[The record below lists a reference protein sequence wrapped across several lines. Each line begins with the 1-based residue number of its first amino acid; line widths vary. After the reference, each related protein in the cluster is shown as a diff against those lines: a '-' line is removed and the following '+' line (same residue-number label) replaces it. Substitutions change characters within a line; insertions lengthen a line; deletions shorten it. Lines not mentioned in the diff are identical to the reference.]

1 LITSLELLSTTAI
14 IAVASS
20 LMSVALGIPFG
31 SWLRSLDPKTARL
44 VAAITLV
51 PFLLPPFLVGLA
63 FEGIFGVAN
72 VNSNLGMFLIIA
84 AHVFMN
90 FGFIGK
96 VFAATTID
104 AEQIESARLAGASD
118 RQIRIRIELPQQR
131 HGIIAA
137 ALLVALYSAT
147 SFGLVVTL
155 GAGKVRNLETEI
167 AIAALQNLDLNL
179 AATFAAL
186 QTLLTVAMFL
196 LSRVVGGAPTA
207 LDEIAPSL
215 IQPSRFERLLGASL
229 SGAVLIAIAIV
240 VSRAMAGQGLLENLA
255 NLSSKG
261 ERNLLNITVLEASFN
276 SLRNAAVVVLVAVPL
291 AYLLASRK
299 RPSSWVLI
307 PIGISPVV
315 VGLVTLAVVGYLPR
329 ALTSSWVLL
338 PLVQVLFALPV
349 AFQIL
354 RPARMGID
362 PELLEASRMDGA
374 NKIQTMRTIELPLL
388 KKSFT
393 LAISF
398 SAMVSIGEFGAAS
411 FLAFGS
417 NETLPIVMFKLLGRP
432 GAENL
437 GMAMTVAAIYILIA
451 AYVIWFSLK
460 PTRKRLRYLPTV
472 R

>member
-20 LMSVALGIPFG
+20 LLSVAFGIPFG

-63 FEGIFGVAN
+63 FEGIFGVAH

-104 AEQIESARLAGASD
+104 SEQIESARLSGATD

-179 AATFAAL
+179 AATFAVL
-186 QTLLTVAMFL
+186 QTLLTIAMFL

-207 LDEIAPSL
+207 LDEISPSL

-229 SGAVLIAIAIV
+229 NGAVLIAIAIV
-240 VSRAMAGQGLLENLA
+240 VSRAMEGEGLLVNLA

-261 ERNLLNITVLEASFN
+261 ERNVLNISVLEASFN
-276 SLRNAAVVVLVAVPL
+276 SLRNAAAVVLVSVPL

-307 PIGISPVV
+307 PVGISPVV
-315 VGLVTLAVVGYLPR
+315 VGLVALAVVGYLPR

-374 NKIQTMRTIELPLL
+374 NKIQTMRLIELPLL

-393 LAISF
+393 LAITF

>member
-1 LITSLELLSTTAI
+1 LTTSLELLSTTAI
-14 IAVASS
+14 IALASS
-20 LMSVALGIPFG
+20 LLSVAFGIPFG
-31 SWLRSLDPKTARL
+31 NWLRSLDQKTARL
-44 VAAITLV
+44 IAAITLV

-63 FEGIFGVAN
+63 FEEIFGVAH
-72 VNSNLGMFLIIA
+72 VNSNLGMLLIIA

-104 AEQIESARLAGASD
+104 SEQVESARLAGASD
-118 RQIRIRIELPQQR
+118 RQIRLRIELPQQR
-131 HGIIAA
+131 QGITAA

-155 GAGKVRNLETEI
+155 GAGKVKTLETEI
-167 AIAALQNLDLNL
+167 AVAALQNLDLNL
-179 AATFAAL
+179 AATFAVL
-186 QTLLTVAMFL
+186 QTLLTIAMFL
-196 LSRVVGGAPTA
+196 LSTVVGGAPTA

-215 IQPSRFERLLGASL
+215 IQPNRFEKVVGALLA
-229 SGAVLIAIAIV
+229 GAVLIAIAVV
-240 VSRAMAGQGLLENLA
+240 VSRAMDGEGLLQNLA
-255 NLSSKG
+255 NLSTKG
-261 ERNLLNITVLEASFN
+261 ERNALNITVLEAGVN
-276 SLRNAAVVVLVAVPL
+276 SLRNAAVVMLISVPL
-291 AYLLASRK
+291 AYLLASRR

-315 VGLVTLAVVGYLPR
+315 VGLATLALVGYLPR
-329 ALTSSWVLL
+329 VLTSSWVLL
-338 PLVQVLFALPV
+338 PLVQVLLALPV

-374 NKIQTMRTIELPLL
+374 SKLQTVRMIELPLL

-393 LAISF
+393 LAITF

-437 GMAMTVAAIYILIA
+437 GMAMSVAAIYILLA

-460 PTRKRLRYLPTV
+460 PIRKRHRYLPIS

>member
-1 LITSLELLSTTAI
+1 MTTSLELLSTTAI
-14 IAVASS
+14 IALASS
-20 LMSVALGIPFG
+20 LLSVAFGIPFG
-31 SWLRSLDPKTARL
+31 NWLRSLDQKTARL
-44 VAAITLV
+44 IAAITLV

-63 FEGIFGVAN
+63 FEEIFGVAHL
-72 VNSNLGMFLIIA
+72 NSNLGMLLIIA
-84 AHVFMN
+84 AHVLMN

-104 AEQIESARLAGASD
+104 SEQVESARLAGASD
-118 RQIRIRIELPQQR
+118 RQIRLRIELPQQR
-131 HGIIAA
+131 QGITAS

-155 GAGKVRNLETEI
+155 GAGKVKTLETEI
-167 AIAALQNLDLNL
+167 AVAALQNLDLNL
-179 AATFAAL
+179 AATFAVL
-186 QTLLTVAMFL
+186 QTLLTIAMFL

-215 IQPSRFERLLGASL
+215 IQPNRFEKVLGVL
-229 SGAVLIAIAIV
+229 MSGAVLIAIAVV
-240 VSRAMAGQGLLENLA
+240 VSRAMEGEGLLQNLA
-255 NLSSKG
+255 NLSTKG
-261 ERNLLNITVLEASFN
+261 ERNVLNITVLEASVN
-276 SLRNAAVVVLVAVPL
+276 SIRNAAVVMLVSVTL
-291 AYLLASRK
+291 AYLLASRR

-315 VGLVTLAVVGYLPR
+315 VGLATLALVGYLPR
-329 ALTSSWVLL
+329 VLTSSWVLL

-354 RPARMGID
+354 RAARMGID

-374 NKIQTMRTIELPLL
+374 SKLQTMRMIELPLL

-393 LAISF
+393 LAITF
-398 SAMVSIGEFGAAS
+398 SAIVSIGEFGAAS

-437 GMAMTVAAIYILIA
+437 GMAMTVAAIYILLA

-460 PTRKRLRYLPTV
+460 PIRKRHRYLPIA

>member
-1 LITSLELLSTTAI
+1 MITSLELLSTTAI

-20 LMSVALGIPFG
+20 LMSVLLGIPFG

-63 FEGIFGVAN
+63 FEGIFGVAH

-104 AEQIESARLAGASD
+104 SEQIESARLAGATD
-118 RQIRIRIELPQQR
+118 RQIRLRIELPQQR

-167 AIAALQNLDLNL
+167 AVAALQNLDLNL

-186 QTLLTVAMFL
+186 QTLLTIAMFL

-215 IQPSRFERLLGASL
+215 MKPSRFERLLGASL

-240 VSRAMAGQGLLENLA
+240 VSLAMEGEGLLVNLA

-261 ERNLLNITVLEASFN
+261 ERNVLNISVLEASFN
-276 SLRNAAVVVLVAVPL
+276 SLRNAAVVVLVSVPL

-374 NKIQTMRTIELPLL
+374 NKIQTMRMIELPLL

-393 LAISF
+393 LAITF
-398 SAMVSIGEFGAAS
+398 SAMVSLGEFGAAS

>member
-1 LITSLELLSTTAI
+1 LITSLELLSTTAT

-20 LMSVALGIPFG
+20 LLSVAFGIPFG

-63 FEGIFGVAN
+63 FEGIFGEAQ
-72 VNSNLGMFLIIA
+72 VNSNLGMLLIIA

-104 AEQIESARLAGASD
+104 SEQVESARLAGASD
-118 RQIRIRIELPQQR
+118 RQIRIQIELPQQR
-131 HGIIAA
+131 HGLIAA

-155 GAGKVRNLETEI
+155 GAGKVKNLETEI

-179 AATFAAL
+179 AATFAVL
-186 QTLLTVAMFL
+186 QTLLTIAMFL
-196 LSRVVGGAPTA
+196 LSRVIGGAPTA

-215 IQPSRFERLLGASL
+215 IQPGRFERLLGASL
-229 SGAVLIAIAIV
+229 SGVVLIAVAVV
-240 VSRAMAGQGLLENLA
+240 VSRAMAGEGLLENLS
-255 NLSSKG
+255 NLATKG
-261 ERNLLNITVLEASFN
+261 ERNVLNISVLEASFN
-276 SLRNAAVVVLVAVPL
+276 SLRNAAVVVILSVPL
-291 AYLLASRK
+291 AYLLASRR

-315 VGLVTLAVVGYLPR
+315 VGLATLAIVGYLPR
-329 ALTSSWVLL
+329 ALTGSWILL

-374 NKIQTMRTIELPLL
+374 GKLQTMRLIELPLL

-393 LAISF
+393 LAITF

-460 PTRKRLRYLPTV
+460 PTRKRLRYLPTA

>member
-1 LITSLELLSTTAI
+1 
-14 IAVASS
+14 VASS
-20 LMSVALGIPFG
+20 LLSVAFGIPFG
-31 SWLRSLDPKTARL
+31 NWLRSLDQKAARL
-44 VAAITLV
+44 ISAITLV

-63 FEGIFGVAN
+63 FEGIFGVAH

-104 AEQIESARLAGASD
+104 SEQVESARLAGASD
-118 RQIRIRIELPQQR
+118 RQIRLRIELPQQR
-131 HGIIAA
+131 QGITAA

-155 GAGKVRNLETEI
+155 GAGKVKTLETEI
-167 AIAALQNLDLNL
+167 AVAALQNLDLNL
-179 AATFAAL
+179 AATFAVL
-186 QTLLTVAMFL
+186 QTLLTIATFL
-196 LSRVVGGAPTA
+196 LSRLVGGAPTA

-215 IQPSRFERLLGASL
+215 IQSSRFERLLGASL

-240 VSRAMAGQGLLENLA
+240 VSRSMVGEGLLQNLA
-255 NLSSKG
+255 NLSTKG
-261 ERNLLNITVLEASFN
+261 ERNVLNITVLEAGVN
-276 SLRNAAVVVLVAVPL
+276 SLRNAAVVMLISVPL
-291 AYLLASRK
+291 AYLLASR
-299 RPSSWVLI
+299 RRLSSWVLI

-315 VGLVTLAVVGYLPR
+315 VGLATLALVGYLPR
-329 ALTSSWVLL
+329 VLTSSWVLL

-374 NKIQTMRTIELPLL
+374 SRIQTMRLIELPLL

-393 LAISF
+393 LAITF

-432 GAENL
+432 GSENL
-437 GMAMTVAAIYILIA
+437 GMAMTVAAIYILIS

-460 PTRKRLRYLPTV
+460 PTRKRRRYLPIA

>member
-1 LITSLELLSTTAI
+1 LTTSLELLSTTAI
-14 IAVASS
+14 IALASS
-20 LMSVALGIPFG
+20 LLSVAFGIPFG
-31 SWLRSLDPKTARL
+31 NWLRSLDQKTARL
-44 VAAITLV
+44 IAAITLV
-51 PFLLPPFLVGLA
+51 PLLLPPFLVGLA
-63 FEGIFGVAN
+63 FEEIFGVAH
-72 VNSNLGMFLIIA
+72 VNSNLGMLLIIA

-104 AEQIESARLAGASD
+104 SEQVESARLAGASD
-118 RQIRIRIELPQQR
+118 RQIRLRIELPQQR
-131 HGIIAA
+131 QGITAA

-155 GAGKVRNLETEI
+155 GAGKVKTLETEI
-167 AIAALQNLDLNL
+167 AVAALQNLDLNL
-179 AATFAAL
+179 AATFAVL
-186 QTLLTVAMFL
+186 QTLLTIAMFL

-215 IQPSRFERLLGASL
+215 IQPNRFEKVVGALLA
-229 SGAVLIAIAIV
+229 GAVLIVIAVV
-240 VSRAMAGQGLLENLA
+240 VSRAMEGEGLVQNLA
-255 NLSSKG
+255 NLSTKG
-261 ERNLLNITVLEASFN
+261 ERNVLNITVLEAGIN
-276 SLRNAAVVVLVAVPL
+276 SLRNAAVVMLVSVPL
-291 AYLLASRK
+291 AYLLASRR

-315 VGLVTLAVVGYLPR
+315 VGLATLALVGYLPR
-329 ALTSSWVLL
+329 VLTSSWVLL

-362 PELLEASRMDGA
+362 PELVEASRMDGA
-374 NKIQTMRTIELPLL
+374 SKLQTMRMIELPLL

-393 LAISF
+393 LAITF

-437 GMAMTVAAIYILIA
+437 GMAMTVAAIYILLA

-460 PTRKRLRYLPTV
+460 PIRKRHRYLPIA

>member
-1 LITSLELLSTTAI
+1 M
-14 IAVASS
+14 ASS
-20 LMSVALGIPFG
+20 LLSVAFGIPFG

-63 FEGIFGVAN
+63 FEGIFGEAH

-104 AEQIESARLAGASD
+104 SEQIESARLAGASD
-118 RQIRIRIELPQQR
+118 RQIRLRIEIPQQR
-131 HGIIAA
+131 HGLIAA

-255 NLSSKG
+255 NLSTKG
-261 ERNLLNITVLEASFN
+261 ERNLLNISVLEASFN
-276 SLRNAAVVVLVAVPL
+276 SLRNAALVVLVSVPL

-315 VGLVTLAVVGYLPR
+315 VGLATLAIVGYLPR
-329 ALTSSWVLL
+329 ALTSSWVLV

-374 NKIQTMRTIELPLL
+374 NKIQTMRMIELPLL

-393 LAISF
+393 LAITF

>member
-1 LITSLELLSTTAI
+1 LTTSLELLSTTAI
-14 IAVASS
+14 IALASS
-20 LMSVALGIPFG
+20 LLSVALGIPFG
-31 SWLRSLDPKTARL
+31 NWLRSLGQKTARL
-44 VAAITLV
+44 IAAITLV

-63 FEGIFGVAN
+63 FEGVFGTAEI
-72 VNSNLGMFLIIA
+72 NSNLGMLLIVA

-104 AEQIESARLAGASD
+104 SEQVESARLAGASD
-118 RQIRIRIELPQQR
+118 RQIRLRIELPQQR
-131 HGIIAA
+131 QGITAA

-155 GAGKVRNLETEI
+155 GAGKVETLETEI
-167 AIAALQNLDLNL
+167 AVAALQNLDLNL
-179 AATFAAL
+179 AATFAVL
-186 QTLLTVAMFL
+186 QTLLTIAMFL

-215 IQPSRFERLLGASL
+215 IQPNRFEKVLGAL
-229 SGAVLIAIAIV
+229 LTGAVLTAIAV
-240 VSRAMAGQGLLENLA
+240 VASRAMEGEGLLQ
-255 NLSSKG
+255 NLSNLSTKG
-261 ERNLLNITVLEASFN
+261 ELNVLNITVLEAGVN
-276 SLRNAAVVVLVAVPL
+276 SLRNAAVVMLISVPL
-291 AYLLASRK
+291 AYLLASRR

-315 VGLVTLAVVGYLPR
+315 VGLATLALVGYLPR
-329 ALTSSWVLL
+329 VLTSSWVLL

-354 RPARMGID
+354 RPARRGID

-374 NKIQTMRTIELPLL
+374 SKLQTMRMIELPLL

-393 LAISF
+393 LAITF

-437 GMAMTVAAIYILIA
+437 GMAMSVAAIYILLA

-460 PTRKRLRYLPTV
+460 PIRKRHRYSPIAP
-472 R
+472 

>member
-1 LITSLELLSTTAI
+1 ML
-14 IAVASS
+14 
-20 LMSVALGIPFG
+20 SVAFGIPFG
-31 SWLRSLDPKTARL
+31 NWLRSLDPKTARL
-44 VAAITLV
+44 IAAITLV

-63 FEGIFGVAN
+63 FEGMFGAAEI
-72 VNSNLGMFLIIA
+72 NSNLGMLLIIA

-104 AEQIESARLAGASD
+104 SEQVESARLAGASD
-118 RQIRIRIELPQQR
+118 LQIRLRIELPQQR
-131 HGIIAA
+131 QGITAA

-155 GAGKVRNLETEI
+155 GAGKVKTLETEI
-167 AIAALQNLDLNL
+167 AVAALQNLDLNL
-179 AATFAAL
+179 AATFAVL
-186 QTLLTVAMFL
+186 QTLLTIAMFL
-196 LSRVVGGAPTA
+196 LSRLVGGAPTA

-215 IQPSRFERLLGASL
+215 IQPNRIEKILGAL
-229 SGAVLIAIAIV
+229 LTGAVLIAIAVV
-240 VSRAMAGQGLLENLA
+240 VSRAMEGEGLLQNLA
-255 NLSSKG
+255 NLSTKG
-261 ERNLLNITVLEASFN
+261 ERNVLNITVLEAGVN
-276 SLRNAAVVVLVAVPL
+276 SIRNAAVVMLVSVPL
-291 AYLLASRK
+291 AYLLASRR

-315 VGLVTLAVVGYLPR
+315 VGLATLALVGYLPR
-329 ALTSSWVLL
+329 VITSSWVLL

-374 NKIQTMRTIELPLL
+374 SKLQTMRMIELPLL

-393 LAISF
+393 LAITF
-398 SAMVSIGEFGAAS
+398 SAMVSVGEFGAAS

-437 GMAMTVAAIYILIA
+437 GMAMTVAAIYILLA

-460 PTRKRLRYLPTV
+460 PIRKRHRYSPIAL
-472 R
+472 

>member
-1 LITSLELLSTTAI
+1 M
-14 IAVASS
+14 ASS
-20 LMSVALGIPFG
+20 LLSVAFGIPFG
-31 SWLRSLDPKTARL
+31 NWLRSLGQKTARL
-44 VAAITLV
+44 VSAVTLV

-63 FEGIFGVAN
+63 FEGMFGAAEI
-72 VNSNLGMFLIIA
+72 NSNLGMLLIIA

-104 AEQIESARLAGASD
+104 SEQVESARLAGASD
-118 RQIRIRIELPQQR
+118 WQIRLRIELPQQR
-131 HGIIAA
+131 SGIVAA

-155 GAGKVRNLETEI
+155 GAGKVRTLETEI
-167 AIAALQNLDLNL
+167 AVAALQNLDLNL
-179 AATFAAL
+179 AATLAVL
-186 QTLLTVAMFL
+186 QTLLTISIFL
-196 LSRVVGGAPTA
+196 LSRVVGGTPTA

-215 IQPSRFERLLGASL
+215 IRPNRFDKTLGALL
-229 SGAVLIAIAIV
+229 SGAVLIAIAVV
-240 VSRAMAGQGLLENLA
+240 VSRALEGEGLVQNLA
-255 NLSSKG
+255 NLSTKG
-261 ERNLLNITVLEASFN
+261 ERNVLNITVLEATIN
-276 SLRNAAVVVLVAVPL
+276 SLRNAAVVMLVSVPI
-291 AYLLASRK
+291 AYLLAR
-299 RPSSWVLI
+299 RRRASSWVLI

-315 VGLVTLAVVGYLPR
+315 VGLATLALVGYLPR
-329 ALTSSWVLL
+329 VLTSSWVLL

-354 RPARMGID
+354 RPARMGIN
-362 PELLEASRMDGA
+362 PEFLEASRIDGA
-374 NKIQTMRTIELPLL
+374 SKLQTMRMIELPLL
-388 KKSFT
+388 KKSVT
-393 LAISF
+393 LAITF

-437 GMAMTVAAIYILIA
+437 GMAMTVAAIYILLA

-460 PTRKRLRYLPTV
+460 PIRKRHRFLPIA

>member
-1 LITSLELLSTTAI
+1 LTTSLELLSTTAI

-20 LMSVALGIPFG
+20 LLSVAFGIPFG
-31 SWLRSLDPKTARL
+31 NWLRSLDQKTARL
-44 VAAITLV
+44 IAAITLV

-63 FEGIFGVAN
+63 FEGIFGVAH
-72 VNSNLGMFLIIA
+72 VNSNLGMLLIIA

-104 AEQIESARLAGASD
+104 SEQVESARLAGASD
-118 RQIRIRIELPQQR
+118 WQIRLRIELPQQR

-155 GAGKVRNLETEI
+155 GAGRVRNLETEI
-167 AIAALQNLDLNL
+167 AVAALQNLDLNL
-179 AATFAAL
+179 AATFAVL
-186 QTLLTVAMFL
+186 QTLLTIAMFL

-215 IQPSRFERLLGASL
+215 IQPNRFEKVLGASMA
-229 SGAVLIAIAIV
+229 GAMLIAIAVV
-240 VSRAMAGQGLLENLA
+240 VSRALEGEGLLQ
-255 NLSSKG
+255 NLSNLSTKG
-261 ERNLLNITVLEASFN
+261 ERNVLNITVLEATIN
-276 SLRNAAVVVLVAVPL
+276 SLRNAVVVMLVSVPI
-291 AYLLASRK
+291 AYLLASRR

-315 VGLVTLAVVGYLPR
+315 VGLATLALVGYLPR
-329 ALTSSWVLL
+329 VLTSSWVLL

-362 PELLEASRMDGA
+362 PELVEASRMDGA
-374 NKIQTMRTIELPLL
+374 SKIQTMRMIELPLL

-393 LAISF
+393 LAITF

-437 GMAMTVAAIYILIA
+437 GMAMTVAAIYILLA

-460 PTRKRLRYLPTV
+460 PIRKRHRYLPIA

>member
-1 LITSLELLSTTAI
+1 M
-14 IAVASS
+14 ASS
-20 LMSVALGIPFG
+20 LLSVAFGIPFG
-31 SWLRSLDPKTARL
+31 NWLRSLNPKTGRL
-44 VAAITLV
+44 VAAVTLV

-63 FEGIFGVAN
+63 FEGVFGAAEL
-72 VNSNLGMFLIIA
+72 NSNLGMLLIIA

-90 FGFIGK
+90 FGFVGK

-104 AEQIESARLAGASD
+104 SEQVESARLAGASD
-118 RQIRIRIELPQQR
+118 RQIRLRIELPQQR
-131 HGIIAA
+131 QGITAA

-155 GAGKVRNLETEI
+155 GAGKVKTLETEI
-167 AIAALQNLDLNL
+167 AVAALQNLDLNL
-179 AATFAAL
+179 AATFAVL
-186 QTLLTVAMFL
+186 QTLLTIAMFL

-215 IQPSRFERLLGASL
+215 IQPNRFEKVLGVLL
-229 SGAVLIAIAIV
+229 SGAVLIAIAVV
-240 VSRAMAGQGLLENLA
+240 VSRALEGEGLLQ
-255 NLSSKG
+255 NLSNLSTKG
-261 ERNLLNITVLEASFN
+261 ERNVLNITVLEAGVN
-276 SLRNAAVVVLVAVPL
+276 SLRNAAVVMLVSVPL
-291 AYLLASRK
+291 AYMLASRR

-315 VGLVTLAVVGYLPR
+315 VGLATLALVGYLPR
-329 ALTSSWVLL
+329 VLTSSWVLL

-374 NKIQTMRTIELPLL
+374 SKLQTMRMIELPLL

-393 LAISF
+393 LAITF

-437 GMAMTVAAIYILIA
+437 GMAMTVAAIYILLA

-460 PTRKRLRYLPTV
+460 PTRKQHRYLPIAL
-472 R
+472 

>member
-1 LITSLELLSTTAI
+1 MTTSLELLSTTAI

-20 LMSVALGIPFG
+20 LLSVAFGIPFG
-31 SWLRSLDPKTARL
+31 NWLRSLNPKTGRL
-44 VAAITLV
+44 VAAVTLV

-63 FEGIFGVAN
+63 FEGVFGAADI
-72 VNSNLGMFLIIA
+72 NSNLGMLLIIA

-104 AEQIESARLAGASD
+104 SEQVESARLAGASD
-118 RQIRIRIELPQQR
+118 WQIRLGIELPQQR

-155 GAGKVRNLETEI
+155 GTGKVKTLETEI
-167 AIAALQNLDLNL
+167 AVAALQNLDLNL
-179 AATFAAL
+179 AATFAVL
-186 QTLLTVAMFL
+186 QTLLTIAMFL
-196 LSRVVGGAPTA
+196 LSRVTGGAPTA

-215 IQPSRFERLLGASL
+215 IQANRFEKVLGASL
-229 SGAVLIAIAIV
+229 AGAVLIAIAVV
-240 VSRAMAGQGLLENLA
+240 VSRAMEGEGLLQNLA
-255 NLSSKG
+255 NLSTKG
-261 ERNLLNITVLEASFN
+261 ERNVLNITVLEAGIN
-276 SLRNAAVVVLVAVPL
+276 SLRNAAVVMLVSVPL
-291 AYLLASRK
+291 AYLLAIRR

-315 VGLVTLAVVGYLPR
+315 VGLATLVLVGYLPR
-329 ALTSSWVLL
+329 VITSSWVLL

-362 PELLEASRMDGA
+362 PDLVEASRMDGA
-374 NKIQTMRTIELPLL
+374 SKIQTMRLIELPLL

-393 LAISF
+393 LAITF

-432 GAENL
+432 GSENL
-437 GMAMTVAAIYILIA
+437 GMAMTVAAIYILIS
-451 AYVIWFSLK
+451 AYVIWLSLK
-460 PTRKRLRYLPTV
+460 PIRKRRRYLLIA

>member
-1 LITSLELLSTTAI
+1 MITSLELLSTTAI

-20 LMSVALGIPFG
+20 LMSVVLGIPFG

-44 VAAITLV
+44 IAAITLV
-51 PFLLPPFLVGLA
+51 PFLLPPFLVGLT
-63 FEGIFGVAN
+63 FEGIFGVAH

-96 VFAATTID
+96 VFSATTID
-104 AEQIESARLAGASD
+104 SEQIESARLAGATD
-118 RQIRIRIELPQQR
+118 RQIRLRIELPQQR

-179 AATFAAL
+179 AATFAFL
-186 QTLLTVAMFL
+186 QTLLTIAMFL

-207 LDEIAPSL
+207 LDEIAPSM
-215 IQPSRFERLLGASL
+215 IQPSRFERLLGVSL
-229 SGAVLIAIAIV
+229 SGAVLIAIAVV
-240 VSRAMAGQGLLENLA
+240 VSRAMEGEGLLENLA
-255 NLSSKG
+255 NLSTKG
-261 ERNLLNITVLEASFN
+261 ERNVLNITVLEASFN
-276 SLRNAAVVVLVAVPL
+276 SLRNAAVVVLISVPL

-362 PELLEASRMDGA
+362 PELLEASRLDGA
-374 NKIQTMRTIELPLL
+374 NKIQTMRMIELPLL

-432 GAENL
+432 GVENL

>member
-1 LITSLELLSTTAI
+1 LTTSLELLSTTAI

-20 LMSVALGIPFG
+20 LLSVAFGIPFG
-31 SWLRSLDPKTARL
+31 NWLRSLDQKTARL
-44 VAAITLV
+44 IAAITLV
-51 PFLLPPFLVGLA
+51 PLLLPPFLVGLA
-63 FEGIFGVAN
+63 FEEIFGVAH
-72 VNSNLGMFLIIA
+72 VNSNFGMLLIIA

-104 AEQIESARLAGASD
+104 SEQVESARLAGASD
-118 RQIRIRIELPQQR
+118 RQIRLRIELPQQR
-131 HGIIAA
+131 QGITAA

-155 GAGKVRNLETEI
+155 GAGKVKTLETEI
-167 AIAALQNLDLNL
+167 AVAALQNLDLNL
-179 AATFAAL
+179 AATFAVL
-186 QTLLTVAMFL
+186 QTLLTIAMFL

-215 IQPSRFERLLGASL
+215 IQPNRFEKVVGALLA
-229 SGAVLIAIAIV
+229 GAVLIVIAVV
-240 VSRAMAGQGLLENLA
+240 VSRAMEGEGLVQNLA
-255 NLSSKG
+255 NLSTKG
-261 ERNLLNITVLEASFN
+261 ERNVLNITVLEAGIN
-276 SLRNAAVVVLVAVPL
+276 SLRNAAVVMLVSVPL
-291 AYLLASRK
+291 AYLLASRR

-315 VGLVTLAVVGYLPR
+315 VGLATLALVGYLPR
-329 ALTSSWVLL
+329 VLTSSWVLL

-362 PELLEASRMDGA
+362 PELVEASRMDGA
-374 NKIQTMRTIELPLL
+374 SKLQTMRMIELPLL

-393 LAISF
+393 LAITF

-437 GMAMTVAAIYILIA
+437 GMAMTVAAIYILLA

-460 PTRKRLRYLPTV
+460 PIRKRHRYLPIA

>member
-1 LITSLELLSTTAI
+1 
-14 IAVASS
+14 VASS
-20 LMSVALGIPFG
+20 LLSVAFGIPFG
-31 SWLRSLDPKTARL
+31 NWLRSLDPKTARL
-44 VAAITLV
+44 IAAITLV

-63 FEGIFGVAN
+63 FEGVFGTAEI
-72 VNSNLGMFLIIA
+72 NSNLGILLIIA

-104 AEQIESARLAGASD
+104 SEQVESARLAGASD
-118 RQIRIRIELPQQR
+118 WQIRLRIELPQQR
-131 HGIIAA
+131 SGIVAA

-155 GAGKVRNLETEI
+155 GAGKVRTLETEI
-167 AIAALQNLDLNL
+167 AVAALQNLDPDL
-179 AATFAAL
+179 AATFAVL
-186 QTLLTVAMFL
+186 QTLLTIAMFL
-196 LSRVVGGAPTA
+196 LSRVVGGTPTA
-207 LDEIAPSL
+207 LDEVAPSL
-215 IQPSRFERLLGASL
+215 IRPNSSDKTIGALLT
-229 SGAVLIAIAIV
+229 GAVLIAIAVV
-240 VSRAMAGQGLLENLA
+240 VSRALEGEGLLQNLA
-255 NLSSKG
+255 NLSTKG
-261 ERNLLNITVLEASFN
+261 ERDVLNITVLEATFN
-276 SLRNAAVVVLVAVPL
+276 SLRNAAVVMLISVPL
-291 AYLLASRK
+291 AYLLASRR

-315 VGLVTLAVVGYLPR
+315 VGLATLAVVGYLPR
-329 ALTSSWVLL
+329 VLTSSWVLL

-374 NKIQTMRTIELPLL
+374 SKLQTMRMIELPLL

-393 LAISF
+393 LAITF

-437 GMAMTVAAIYILIA
+437 GMAMTVAAIYILLA
-451 AYVIWFSLK
+451 AYVIWLSLK
-460 PTRKRLRYLPTV
+460 PTRKQHRYLPIA

>member
-1 LITSLELLSTTAI
+1 MITSLELLSTTAI

-20 LMSVALGIPFG
+20 LMSVVLGIPFG

-44 VAAITLV
+44 IAAITLV

-63 FEGIFGVAN
+63 FEGIFGVAH

-96 VFAATTID
+96 VFASTTID
-104 AEQIESARLAGASD
+104 SEQIESARLAGATD
-118 RQIRIRIELPQQR
+118 RQIRLRIELPQQR

-167 AIAALQNLDLNL
+167 AIAALQHLDLNL
-179 AATFAAL
+179 AATFAVL
-186 QTLLTVAMFL
+186 QTLLSVAMFL

-240 VSRAMAGQGLLENLA
+240 VSRAMEGEGLLVNLA

-261 ERNLLNITVLEASFN
+261 ERNVLNLSVLEASFN
-276 SLRNAAVVVLVAVPL
+276 SLRNAAAVVLISVPL

-329 ALTSSWVLL
+329 ALTSSWILL

-374 NKIQTMRTIELPLL
+374 NKIQTMRMIELPLL

-393 LAISF
+393 LAITF

-432 GAENL
+432 GVENL

>member
-1 LITSLELLSTTAI
+1 M
-14 IAVASS
+14 ASS
-20 LMSVALGIPFG
+20 LLSVAFGIPFG
-31 SWLRSLDPKTARL
+31 NWLRSLDQKAARL
-44 VAAITLV
+44 ISAITLV

-63 FEGIFGVAN
+63 FEGVFGMAS
-72 VNSNLGMFLIIA
+72 VNSNFGMFLIIA
-84 AHVFMN
+84 ANVFMN

-96 VFAATTID
+96 VFASTTID
-104 AEQIESARLAGASD
+104 SEQVESARLAGASD
-118 RQIRIRIELPQQR
+118 RQIRLRIELPQQR
-131 HGIIAA
+131 QGITAA

-155 GAGKVRNLETEI
+155 GAGKVKTLETEI
-167 AIAALQNLDLNL
+167 AVAALQNLDLNL
-179 AATFAAL
+179 AATFAVL
-186 QTLLTVAMFL
+186 QTVLTVAMFL
-196 LSRVVGGAPTA
+196 LSRVTGGAPTA
-207 LDEIAPSL
+207 LDEIAASL
-215 IQPSRFERLLGASL
+215 IQPNRFEKVLGAL
-229 SGAVLIAIAIV
+229 LTGAVLIAIAVV
-240 VSRAMAGQGLLENLA
+240 VSRAMEGEGLLQNLA
-255 NLSSKG
+255 NLSTKG
-261 ERNLLNITVLEASFN
+261 ERNVLNITVLEAGIN
-276 SLRNAAVVVLVAVPL
+276 SLRNAAVVMLVSVPL
-291 AYLLASRK
+291 AYLLAIRR

-307 PIGISPVV
+307 SIGISPVV
-315 VGLVTLAVVGYLPR
+315 VGLATLALVGYLPR
-329 ALTSSWVLL
+329 VITSSWVLL

-362 PELLEASRMDGA
+362 PELLEASRIDGA
-374 NKIQTMRTIELPLL
+374 SKLQTMRMIELPLL

-393 LAISF
+393 LAITF

-437 GMAMTVAAIYILIA
+437 GMAMTVAAVYILLA

-460 PTRKRLRYLPTV
+460 PIRKRYRYLPIA

>member
-1 LITSLELLSTTAI
+1 M
-14 IAVASS
+14 ASS
-20 LMSVALGIPFG
+20 LLSVAFGIPFG
-31 SWLRSLDPKTARL
+31 NWLRSLDQKAARL
-44 VAAITLV
+44 ISAITLV

-63 FEGIFGVAN
+63 FEGVFGMAS
-72 VNSNLGMFLIIA
+72 VNSNLGMLLIIA
-84 AHVFMN
+84 ANVFMN

-96 VFAATTID
+96 VFASTTIGS
-104 AEQIESARLAGASD
+104 EQVESARLAGASD
-118 RQIRIRIELPQQR
+118 RQIRLRIELPQQR
-131 HGIIAA
+131 QGIIAA

-147 SFGLVVTL
+147 SYGLVITL
-155 GAGKVRNLETEI
+155 GAGKVKNLETEI
-167 AIAALQNLDLNL
+167 AVAALQNLDLNL
-179 AATFAAL
+179 AATFAVL
-186 QTLLTVAMFL
+186 QTVLTVAMFL
-196 LSRVVGGAPTA
+196 LSRVTGGAPTA

-215 IQPSRFERLLGASL
+215 IQPNRFEKVLGASL
-229 SGAVLIAIAIV
+229 TGAVLIAIAVV
-240 VSRAMAGQGLLENLA
+240 VSRALEGEGLLQNLA
-255 NLSSKG
+255 NLSTKG
-261 ERNLLNITVLEASFN
+261 ERNVLNITVLEAGIN
-276 SLRNAAVVVLVAVPL
+276 SLRNAAVVMLVSVPL
-291 AYLLASRK
+291 AYLLAIRR

-315 VGLVTLAVVGYLPR
+315 VGLATLALVGYLPR
-329 ALTSSWVLL
+329 VITSSWVLL

-362 PELLEASRMDGA
+362 PELLEASRIDGA
-374 NKIQTMRTIELPLL
+374 SKLQTMRMIELPLL

-393 LAISF
+393 LAITF

-437 GMAMTVAAIYILIA
+437 GMAMTVAAIYILLA

-460 PTRKRLRYLPTV
+460 PIRKRHRYLPIA

>member
-1 LITSLELLSTTAI
+1 LTTSLELLSTTAI

-20 LMSVALGIPFG
+20 LLSVAFGVPFG
-31 SWLRSLDPKTARL
+31 NWLRSLDQKTARL
-44 VAAITLV
+44 ISAITLV

-63 FEGIFGVAN
+63 FEGIFGVAH
-72 VNSNLGMFLIIA
+72 VNSNLGMLLIIT

-104 AEQIESARLAGASD
+104 SEQVESARLAGASD
-118 RQIRIRIELPQQR
+118 WQIRLRIELPQQR

-147 SFGLVVTL
+147 SYGLVITL

-167 AIAALQNLDLNL
+167 AVAALQNLDLNL
-179 AATFAAL
+179 AATFAVL
-186 QTLLTVAMFL
+186 QTVFTVAMFL
-196 LSRVVGGAPTA
+196 LSRVTGGAPTA

-215 IQPSRFERLLGASL
+215 IQPNRFEKVLGASL
-229 SGAVLIAIAIV
+229 TGAVLIAIAVV
-240 VSRAMAGQGLLENLA
+240 VSRALEGEGLLQ
-255 NLSSKG
+255 NLSNLSTKG
-261 ERNLLNITVLEASFN
+261 ERNVLNITVLEAGIN
-276 SLRNAAVVVLVAVPL
+276 SLRNAAVVMLVSVPL
-291 AYLLASRK
+291 AYLLAIRR

-315 VGLVTLAVVGYLPR
+315 VGLATLALVGYLPR
-329 ALTSSWVLL
+329 VITSSWVLL

-362 PELLEASRMDGA
+362 PELLEASRIDGA
-374 NKIQTMRTIELPLL
+374 SKLQTMRMIELPLL

-393 LAISF
+393 LAITF

-437 GMAMTVAAIYILIA
+437 GMAMTVAAIYILLA
-451 AYVIWFSLK
+451 AYVIWLSLK
-460 PTRKRLRYLPTV
+460 PIRKRYRYLPIA

>member
-1 LITSLELLSTTAI
+1 MTTSLELLSTTAI

-20 LMSVALGIPFG
+20 LLSVAFGIPFG
-31 SWLRSLDPKTARL
+31 SWLRSLGQKTARL
-44 VAAITLV
+44 ISAITLV

-63 FEGIFGVAN
+63 FEGMFGLTEVD
-72 VNSNLGMFLIIA
+72 SNLGMLLIIA

-96 VFAATTID
+96 VFAAKTIEP
-104 AEQIESARLAGASD
+104 EQLESARLAGASD
-118 RQIRIRIELPQQR
+118 SQIRLRIELPQQR
-131 HGIIAA
+131 HGLIAA

-147 SFGLVVTL
+147 SFGLVLAL
-155 GAGKVRNLETEI
+155 GAGKVRTLETGI
-167 AIAALQNLDLNL
+167 AVAALQNLDLNL
-179 AATFAAL
+179 AATFAVL
-186 QTLLTVAMFL
+186 QTLLTIAMFL

-207 LDEIAPSL
+207 LDEISPSL
-215 IQPSRFERLLGASL
+215 IQPNRFERALGAL
-229 SGAVLIAIAIV
+229 LTGAVLIAIAVI
-240 VSRAMAGQGLLENLA
+240 VSRAMEGEGLLNNLA
-255 NLSSKG
+255 NLSTKG
-261 ERNLLNITVLEASFN
+261 DRDLLNITVLEASVN
-276 SLRNAAVVVLVAVPL
+276 SLRNAAVVILVSVPL
-291 AYLLASRK
+291 AYLLASRR

-315 VGLVTLAVVGYLPR
+315 VGLATLALVGYLPR
-329 ALTSSWVLL
+329 FLSSSWVLL

-374 NKIQTMRTIELPLL
+374 SRMQTMRMIELPLL
-388 KKSFT
+388 KKSFI
-393 LAISF
+393 LAITF

-460 PTRKRLRYLPTV
+460 PTRKRHRYLSIAP
-472 R
+472 